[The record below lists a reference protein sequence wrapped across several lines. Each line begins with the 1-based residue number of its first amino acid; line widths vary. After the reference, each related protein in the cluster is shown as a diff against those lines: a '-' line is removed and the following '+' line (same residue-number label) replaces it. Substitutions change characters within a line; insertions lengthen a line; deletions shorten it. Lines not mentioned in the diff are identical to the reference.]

1 MFDKSIIEKSCSGTE
16 DEMLGFPSLL
26 KPIDVKLEQL
36 LLDPNN
42 PRFAEFDENSNQVPE
57 IRFAEDKIK
66 KDTYERMKEFDVS
79 ELRDNMKAVGF
90 LPMDRIVVREWAG
103 NKASKEIP
111 LYVVIEGNRRVTALK
126 WLMELNDKGRETLEL
141 DQIEN
146 FTNIPALLLD
156 TSIAPDSV
164 KLVLPGLRHISGIKE
179 WGAYQKAKA
188 VITLRETGMSTND
201 VAQSLGLTARA
212 ANQLWRSYLALEQM
226 KDDDEFGNKVYPR
239 MYSYFEEIIKQ
250 PKLKEWLGWDD
261 NQGKFTNEQRLKEM
275 YGWIVGET
283 PDEDSEPVEPKLR
296 EAKSVRK
303 LAKFIDDEKVLA
315 LFRAPDGTLSAAE
328 AKYESIH
335 QIDQQD
341 WRSII
346 IAAETTLQSLTPDT
360 LRKMGEEDLDMLD
373 SLRKRIVQ
381 TEKDRQSLLKK
392 K

>member
-1 MFDKSIIEKSCSGTE
+1 
-16 DEMLGFPSLL
+16 MLGFPSLL
-26 KPIDVKLEQL
+26 KSIDVKLDQL

-79 ELRDNMKAVGF
+79 ELRDNIKAVGY
-90 LPMDRIVVREWAG
+90 LPMDRIVIREWAG
-103 NKASKEIP
+103 NKSSKEKP

-126 WLMELNDKGRETLEL
+126 WLMELNDKGRETLEP
-141 DQIEN
+141 DQIDN
-146 FTNIPALLLD
+146 FTNVPALLLD

-188 VITLRETGMSTND
+188 VITLREIGMSTND

-226 KDDDEFGNKVYPR
+226 KDDDEFGNKVHPR

-283 PDEDSEPVEPKLR
+283 PDEDSEPIEPKLR

-360 LRKMGEEDLDMLD
+360 LRRMGEEDLDMLD
-373 SLRKRIVQ
+373 SLRKRIIQ